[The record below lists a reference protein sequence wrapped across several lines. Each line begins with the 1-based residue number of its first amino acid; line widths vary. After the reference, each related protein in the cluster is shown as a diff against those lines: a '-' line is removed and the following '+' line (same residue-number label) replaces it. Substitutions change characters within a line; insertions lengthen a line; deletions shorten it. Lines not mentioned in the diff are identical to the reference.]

1 MTALALTAL
10 ALTALALTACTGKGG
25 EGQADA
31 VASATPV
38 TASASAS
45 GQAAVPTPPTATT
58 APAAPGEGT
67 APAGTTRWA
76 GTKQFM
82 QIREG
87 WISGGRTYLSVRTAR
102 KVAATGP
109 HEAWL
114 IIPGEGPYT
123 TVLMATDARVL
134 LSVPLGD
141 NSAPSPYSQ
150 AEFVNRLMSEP
161 SSSRSGLGYDLSFDG
176 KGRVTRLQ
184 SLYTS

>member
-1 MTALALTAL
+1 MPTP
-10 ALTALALTACTGKGG
+10 
-25 EGQADA
+25 
-31 VASATPV
+31 ATTTTPS
-38 TASASAS
+38 TPT
-45 GQAAVPTPPTATT
+45 VPTPTKTPPTATT

-87 WISGGRTYLSVRTAR
+87 WTSGGRTYLSVRTAR
-102 KVAATGP
+102 KVAVTDP

-123 TVLMATDARVL
+123 TVLMAADARVL

-141 NSAPSPYSQ
+141 DSLAHLYSQ
-150 AEFVNRLMSEP
+150 TEFVNRLTAEP
-161 SSSRSGLGYDLSFDG
+161 SASRSRLGYDLSFDG
-176 KGRVTRLQ
+176 KGQVTRLQ

>member
-1 MTALALTAL
+1 M
-10 ALTALALTACTGKGG
+10 
-25 EGQADA
+25 
-31 VASATPV
+31 

-45 GQAAVPTPPTATT
+45 GQAAATTPPTATVPATTTTPPTATT
-58 APAAPGEGT
+58 APT
-67 APAGTTRWA
+67 APSGDTASAGTTRWA

-102 KVAATGP
+102 KVAVTDP

-114 IIPGEGPYT
+114 IVPGEGPYT

-141 NSAPSPYSQ
+141 SSHPYPYSQ
-150 AEFVNRLMSEP
+150 TEFVNRLMAEP

>member
-1 MTALALTAL
+1 MSTPSTATVPATA
-10 ALTALALTACTGKGG
+10 T
-25 EGQADA
+25 
-31 VASATPV
+31 
-38 TASASAS
+38 
-45 GQAAVPTPPTATT
+45 TPPTATHPATATT

-67 APAGTTRWA
+67 APAATTRWA

-141 NSAPSPYSQ
+141 NRQPDPYSQ
-150 AEFVNRLMSEP
+150 AEFVNRLMAEP
-161 SSSRSGLGYDLSFDG
+161 SSFRSGLGYDLSFDG

>member
-1 MTALALTAL
+1 MPTPPTATVPATATTPP
-10 ALTALALTACTGKGG
+10 TATHPATAT
-25 EGQADA
+25 
-31 VASATPV
+31 
-38 TASASAS
+38 
-45 GQAAVPTPPTATT
+45 TPPTATT
-58 APAAPGEGT
+58 APAAPGEGS

-141 NSAPSPYSQ
+141 NSHPYPYSQ
-150 AEFVNRLMSEP
+150 TEFVNRLMAEP

>member
-1 MTALALTAL
+1 MPTPLTTKVPATAT
-10 ALTALALTACTGKGG
+10 
-25 EGQADA
+25 
-31 VASATPV
+31 
-38 TASASAS
+38 
-45 GQAAVPTPPTATT
+45 TPPTATT
-58 APAAPGEGT
+58 APGDDT

-102 KVAATGP
+102 KVAVTDP

-141 NSAPSPYSQ
+141 NSAPYPYSQ
-150 AEFVNRLMSEP
+150 TEFVNRLMAEP

-176 KGRVTRLQ
+176 KGQVTRLQ

>member
-1 MTALALTAL
+1 M
-10 ALTALALTACTGKGG
+10 
-25 EGQADA
+25 
-31 VASATPV
+31 
-38 TASASAS
+38 TASAPAS
-45 GQAAVPTPPTATT
+45 GQDTATTAPTATVPATATTPPTATT
-58 APAAPGEGT
+58 APAAPGDGT

-114 IIPGEGPYT
+114 IVPGEGPYT

-141 NSAPSPYSQ
+141 NSLAHPYSQ
-150 AEFVNRLMSEP
+150 AEFVNRLMAEP

-184 SLYTS
+184 SLYTP